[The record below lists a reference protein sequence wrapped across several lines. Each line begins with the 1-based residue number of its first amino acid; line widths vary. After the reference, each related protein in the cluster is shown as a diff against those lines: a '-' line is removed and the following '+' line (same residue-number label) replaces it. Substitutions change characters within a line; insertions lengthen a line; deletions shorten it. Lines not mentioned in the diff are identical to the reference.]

1 MPNRRRS
8 VAAILLLQQVQSFS
22 GKLTPNVGA
31 DREDTDLLTMGV
43 DIGSASSKV
52 VILQDGKEIIAG
64 VVVPVGTGTSG
75 PVRALQQAMTIAG
88 VERSQISK
96 VVVTGY
102 GRMTFPDADEQVSE
116 ITCHAKGVH
125 FLVPEARTIIDIG
138 GQDAKVIKLDEQ
150 GYVSN
155 FVMNEK
161 CAAGTGRF
169 LEVMARVLEVEVS
182 RLEEL
187 GQQAETMVPISS
199 TCTVFA
205 ESEVISQ
212 LAAGKNGPDVVA
224 GIHQSVARRVAG
236 LAGRVGLTPAV
247 VMTGG
252 VAQNGGVVK
261 AMEKELKVPIIVAPR
276 SQLTGALGAALIA
289 FETFAK

>member
-1 MPNRRRS
+1 M
-8 VAAILLLQQVQSFS
+8 
-22 GKLTPNVGA
+22 
-31 DREDTDLLTMGV
+31 LTMGV

-52 VILQDGKEIIAG
+52 LILKDGKEIIAG
-64 VVVPVGTGTSG
+64 IVLPVGTGTSG
-75 PVRALQQAMTIAG
+75 PARALQEALSTAG
-88 VERSQISK
+88 VERSDITK
-96 VVVTGY
+96 LVVTGY

-116 ITCHAKGVH
+116 ITCHAKGVY

-138 GQDAKVIKLDEQ
+138 GQDAKVIKLDGQ

-169 LEVMARVLEVEVS
+169 LEVMARVLEIDVS
-182 RLEEL
+182 RLGEL
-187 GQQAETMVPISS
+187 GEQAKSLVPISS

-212 LAAGKNGPDVVA
+212 LASGKYIPDVVA

-236 LAGRVGLTPAV
+236 LTGRVGLTPLV

-252 VAQNGGVVK
+252 VAKNSGVVK

-289 FETFAK
+289 FETSASA

>member
-1 MPNRRRS
+1 M
-8 VAAILLLQQVQSFS
+8 
-22 GKLTPNVGA
+22 
-31 DREDTDLLTMGV
+31 LTMGI

-52 VILQDGKEIIAG
+52 VILKNGQEILAG
-64 VVVPVGTGTSG
+64 AVIPVGTGTTG
-75 PVRALQQAMTIAG
+75 PARALQQAMAQAG
-88 VERSQISK
+88 VERNDISR

-102 GRMTFPDADEQVSE
+102 GRVTYQGADEQVSE

-125 FLVPEARTIIDIG
+125 FLIPETRTIIDIG
-138 GQDAKVIKLDEQ
+138 GQDAKVIKLDDK
-150 GYVSN
+150 GYVTN

-169 LEVMARVLEVEVS
+169 LEVMARVLEVDVS

-187 GQQAETMVPISS
+187 GQKAENVVPISS

-212 LAAGKNGPDVVA
+212 LATGQKGPDVVA

-236 LAGRVGLTPAV
+236 LAGRVGLTPVV

-261 AMEKELKVPIIVAPR
+261 ALEKELKMEIQVAPR

-289 FETFAK
+289 YDSIKSA

>member
-1 MPNRRRS
+1 M
-8 VAAILLLQQVQSFS
+8 
-22 GKLTPNVGA
+22 
-31 DREDTDLLTMGV
+31 LTMGV

-52 VILQDGKEIIAG
+52 LILKDGKEIIAET
-64 VVVPVGTGTSG
+64 VVPVGTGTSG
-75 PVRALQQAMTIAG
+75 PARALQETLSVAG
-88 VERSQISK
+88 IERSDISK
-96 VVVTGY
+96 LVVTGY
-102 GRMTFPDADEQVSE
+102 GRMTFPDADEQISE

-125 FLVPEARTIIDIG
+125 FLVPNARTIIDIG
-138 GQDAKVIKLDEQ
+138 GQDAKVIKLDNQ

-169 LEVMARVLEVEVS
+169 LEVMARVLEIDVS
-182 RLEEL
+182 RLGEL
-187 GQQAETMVPISS
+187 GEQAENIVPISS

-212 LAAGKNGPDVVA
+212 LAAGKHIPDIVA

-236 LAGRVGLTPAV
+236 LTGRVGLTPQV

-252 VAQNGGVVK
+252 VAKNIGVVK

-289 FETFAK
+289 FESSADKGA

>member
-1 MPNRRRS
+1 
-8 VAAILLLQQVQSFS
+8 
-22 GKLTPNVGA
+22 
-31 DREDTDLLTMGV
+31 MGV

-52 VILQDGKEIIAG
+52 LILKDGREIIAET
-64 VVVPVGTGTSG
+64 VVPVGTGTSG
-75 PVRALQQAMTIAG
+75 PARALQQTLENAG
-88 VERSQISK
+88 IKRSDIDK
-96 VVVTGY
+96 LVVTGY
-102 GRMTFPDADEQVSE
+102 GRMTFPDADEQISE
-116 ITCHAKGVH
+116 ITCHARGVH
-125 FLVPEARTIIDIG
+125 FLIPEARTIIDIG
-138 GQDAKVIKLDEQ
+138 GQDAKVIKLDGK

-169 LEVMARVLEVEVS
+169 LEVMARVLEIDVS
-182 RLEEL
+182 RLGEL
-187 GQQAETMVPISS
+187 GEQAVNMVPISS

-212 LAAGKNGPDVVA
+212 LAAGKYIPDVVA

-236 LAGRVGLTPAV
+236 LAGRVGLTPQV

-252 VAQNGGVVK
+252 VAKNIGVVK
-261 AMEKELKVPIIVAPR
+261 AMEKELKTSVIVAPR

-289 FETFAK
+289 FETSGKKV

>member
-1 MPNRRRS
+1 
-8 VAAILLLQQVQSFS
+8 
-22 GKLTPNVGA
+22 
-31 DREDTDLLTMGV
+31 
-43 DIGSASSKV
+43 
-52 VILQDGKEIIAG
+52 AG
-64 VVVPVGTGTSG
+64 
-75 PVRALQQAMTIAG
+75 I
-88 VERSQISK
+88 ERSDISK
-96 VVVTGY
+96 LVVTGY
-102 GRMTFPDADEQVSE
+102 GRMTFPDADEQISE

-125 FLVPEARTIIDIG
+125 FLVPNARTIIDIG
-138 GQDAKVIKLDEQ
+138 GQDAKVIKLDNQ

-169 LEVMARVLEVEVS
+169 LEVMARVLEIDVS
-182 RLEEL
+182 RLGEL
-187 GQQAETMVPISS
+187 GEQAENIVPISS

-212 LAAGKNGPDVVA
+212 LAAGKHIPDIVA

-236 LAGRVGLTPAV
+236 LTGRVGLTPQV

-252 VAQNGGVVK
+252 VAKNIGVVK

-289 FETFAK
+289 FESSAGKGA

>member
-1 MPNRRRS
+1 M
-8 VAAILLLQQVQSFS
+8 
-22 GKLTPNVGA
+22 
-31 DREDTDLLTMGV
+31 LTMGV

-52 VILQDGKEIIAG
+52 VILKDGKDILAG

-75 PVRALQQAMTIAG
+75 PTRALQQALETAG
-88 VERSQISK
+88 VTKSDISMII
-96 VVVTGY
+96 VTGY
-102 GRMTFPDADEQVSE
+102 GRMTFTEADEQVSE

-125 FLVPEARTIIDIG
+125 HLVPSARTIIDIG
-138 GQDAKVIKLDEQ
+138 GQDAKVIKLDEH
-150 GYVSN
+150 GHVTN

-169 LEVMARVLEVEVS
+169 LEVMARVLEVSVS
-182 RLEEL
+182 DLQEL
-187 GQQAETMVPISS
+187 GDQAETIVPISS

-212 LAAGKNGPDVVA
+212 MASGKKNADVVA

-236 LAGRVGLTPAV
+236 LAGRVGLTPDV

-261 AMEKELKVPIIVAPR
+261 ALEKELKVPIIVAPK
-276 SQLTGALGAALIA
+276 SQLTGAIGAALIA
-289 FETFAK
+289 FEKVSKSQS

>member
-1 MPNRRRS
+1 M
-8 VAAILLLQQVQSFS
+8 
-22 GKLTPNVGA
+22 
-31 DREDTDLLTMGV
+31 LTMGV

-52 VILQDGKEIIAG
+52 VILKDGNDILAG

-75 PVRALQQAMTIAG
+75 PARALHQALSTAG
-88 VERSQISK
+88 VDREELNK

-102 GRMTFPDADEQVSE
+102 GRMTYAGADEQISE

-125 FLVPEARTIIDIG
+125 HLVPTARTIIDIG

-150 GYVSN
+150 GYVTN

-169 LEVMARVLEVEVS
+169 LEVMARVLEISVNE
-182 RLEEL
+182 LEDL
-187 GQQAETMVPISS
+187 GKQAENVVPISS

-212 LAAGKNGPDVVA
+212 LAAGQKSADVVA

-261 AMEKELKVPIIVAPR
+261 ALEKELKRPVVVAPR
-276 SQLTGALGAALIA
+276 SQLTGAIGAALLA
-289 FETFAK
+289 YEKLTKN